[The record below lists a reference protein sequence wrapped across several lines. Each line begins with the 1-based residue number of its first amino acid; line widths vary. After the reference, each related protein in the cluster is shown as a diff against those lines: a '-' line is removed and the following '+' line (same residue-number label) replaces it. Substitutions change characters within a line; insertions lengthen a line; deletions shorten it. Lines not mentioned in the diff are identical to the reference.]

1 MTFYPVFFPK
11 NSAFQTHNFCFGDG
25 GRLEV
30 YEFQVERKRNN
41 LLAKLTRKKSKNNY
55 TNVQQIHKD
64 NTPDLA

>member
-1 MTFYPVFFPK
+1 MTFYPVLFPK
-11 NSAFQTHNFCFGDG
+11 NSAFQTHNFGFGDG

-30 YEFQVERKRNN
+30 YEFKVERKRNN